1 MGENENYALLTK
13 SADGLVGLDDAYPD
27 YDGDCLC
34 ENHPGKYL
42 KLRGLCNSSAIDT
55 YYQLKNDLTDFRQL
69 RFVGLHT
76 FLEYDSGLDLWNLS
90 VADEKVSGF
99 SRISTAS
106 FLALGRH
113 NWTIRGDRGC
123 KEDINTDSYIT
134 ELKMSGCKEG
144 QFTCDSSQCVSM
156 VQRCDQLPDCED
168 KSDEKR
174 CDILVLEGGYNMNIP
189 PIARGKHGEKI
200 AVNVSTSIDVF
211 KLVDIDE
218 EDYSI
223 HIQFQI
229 TMEWRENRATYQN
242 LKFDNSLNALIQL
255 DIEQLWLPKVIYENT
270 DQKDTTRLGS
280 NWEWETNVVVKRE
293 GNFTMG
299 SLEIV
304 DETYIFQGDQNSL
317 VMTQTYTHEFQ
328 CQYNFVW
335 YPFDTQVNVSNYLAL
350 APDKSMTYYTRIISR

>member
-1 MGENENYALLTK
+1 MRQITLGTECFEDGDYLAWKDMNWTLYGQAVMETINAEEPCLGDQDMVIIDGSMDQPTCMQLCENLGGRAPSIITAEEWLTVKNFVGRYIGFVVWVAISDEGKEDQWLDFYSGQVMNHSVAWLPWAPNMGENENYALLTK

-123 KEDINTDSYIT
+123 KEDINTFSFLHPAFSFNQLSY
-134 ELKMSGCKEG
+134 
-144 QFTCDSSQCVSM
+144 F
-156 VQRCDQLPDCED
+156 
-168 KSDEKR
+168 
-174 CDILVLEGGYNMNIP
+174 
-189 PIARGKHGEKI
+189 
-200 AVNVSTSIDVF
+200 
-211 KLVDIDE
+211 
-218 EDYSI
+218 
-223 HIQFQI
+223 
-229 TMEWRENRATYQN
+229 
-242 LKFDNSLNALIQL
+242 
-255 DIEQLWLPKVIYENT
+255 
-270 DQKDTTRLGS
+270 
-280 NWEWETNVVVKRE
+280 
-293 GNFTMG
+293 
-299 SLEIV
+299 
-304 DETYIFQGDQNSL
+304 
-317 VMTQTYTHEFQ
+317 
-328 CQYNFVW
+328 
-335 YPFDTQVNVSNYLAL
+335 
-350 APDKSMTYYTRIISR
+350 

>member
-1 MGENENYALLTK
+1 MIK

-99 SRISTAS
+99 SRISTAC

-174 CDILVLEGGYNMNIP
+174 CDILVLEGGYIMNIP
-189 PIARGKHGEKI
+189 PIARGM
-200 AVNVSTSIDVF
+200 VR
-211 KLVDIDE
+211 KL
-218 EDYSI
+218 
-223 HIQFQI
+223 
-229 TMEWRENRATYQN
+229 
-242 LKFDNSLNALIQL
+242 L
-255 DIEQLWLPKVIYENT
+255 
-270 DQKDTTRLGS
+270 
-280 NWEWETNVVVKRE
+280 
-293 GNFTMG
+293 
-299 SLEIV
+299 
-304 DETYIFQGDQNSL
+304 
-317 VMTQTYTHEFQ
+317 
-328 CQYNFVW
+328 
-335 YPFDTQVNVSNYLAL
+335 
-350 APDKSMTYYTRIISR
+350 